1 MITGIVSDNF
11 HLSLADFENSVRRAR
26 QEFETA
32 GIGDGDTVALLLR
45 NDASFLVAITAL
57 GRSGIYA
64 ATLNWQSHS
73 DEVAYVLNDCGA
85 RAVLIEDGL
94 VERFAVALPPTVKV
108 YVVGPNGGAPQ
119 VAKSAPEALSFLDWN
134 RRISEQPSV
143 EKELQSAKGVIVYT
157 SGTTGKPK
165 GVRRRPFPDKVSEAK
180 YASMLGRVFGI
191 QKSARTIIC
200 APLYHSGPSAYA
212 RLAVRHLGDDGLI
225 VLHRKFDAEKLLHDI
240 QKYSITHIWMVP
252 TMFQRMLSLPEH
264 VRRSFTLS
272 SLRHIIHS
280 AANCPP
286 DTKKAMIQWL
296 GLVLYEF
303 YGATETGPVTF
314 AKPED
319 ALARPGT
326 VGSIIPGITLSI
338 RDDDGNVL
346 PAGEIGEI
354 CCVNHGYPDFTYIN
368 REDERR
374 VLNIDGEIRTGDMG
388 ELDDDGYLFIRD
400 RKKDMVIVGGVNVYP
415 AEIETVLVA
424 MPGISDC
431 AVVGLPNEEYGEV
444 LVAAVTLQ
452 PNTIIDED
460 AIKEFLGARLGK
472 FKIPRRVHIMSEL
485 PRQESGKLLKRKLR
499 DQLLTSSQ
507 LGN

>member
-1 MITGIVSDNF
+1 MITGIVSDEF
-11 HLSLADFENSVRRAR
+11 HLSPPEFEHTVRRAR
-26 QEFETA
+26 QEFESA
-32 GIGDGDTVALLLR
+32 GIRDGDTVALLLQ
-45 NDASFLVAITAL
+45 NDASFLAAMTAL

-64 ATLNWQSHS
+64 ATLNWQSHP

-85 RAVLIEDGL
+85 RAILMEDGL
-94 VERFAVALPPTVKV
+94 VERFVASVPSGVTV
-108 YVVGPNGGAPQ
+108 YAVGPNGGAPRNATTNN
-119 VAKSAPEALSFLDWN
+119 VSMLDWN
-134 RRISEQPSV
+134 KRVSERPSADTA
-143 EKELQSAKGVIVYT
+143 LRSAKGVIVYT

-165 GVRRRPFPDKVSEAK
+165 GVRRQPFPDKLAEAN

-191 QKSARTIIC
+191 QRSVRTIIC
-200 APLYHSGPSAYA
+200 APLYHSGPSAYT

-240 QKYSITHIWMVP
+240 QKYAITHIWMVP
-252 TMFQRMLSLPEH
+252 TMFHRLLSLPED
-264 VRRSFTLS
+264 VRHSYTLS
-272 SLRHIIHS
+272 SLSHIIHS

-286 DTKKAMIQWL
+286 ATKTAMIHWL
-296 GLVLYEF
+296 GPVLYEF

-314 AKPED
+314 AEPED
-319 ALARPGT
+319 ALAKPGT
-326 VGSIIPGITLSI
+326 VGSIIPGIKLSI

-346 PAGEIGEI
+346 PPGAVGEI
-354 CCVNHGYPDFTYIN
+354 CCVNPSYPDFAYIN

-415 AEIETVLVA
+415 AEIEIVLVA

-431 AVVGLPNEEYGEV
+431 AVVGLPSEEYGEV
-444 LVAAVTLQ
+444 LVAAVTLR
-452 PNTIIDED
+452 PDMHVDEE
-460 AIKEFLGARLGK
+460 AIKAFLGARLGK
-472 FKIPRRVHIMSEL
+472 FKVPRRIHILSEL

-499 DQLLTSSQ
+499 EQLLASQ
-507 LGN
+507 CRN

>member
-1 MITGIVSDNF
+1 MITGIVSDEF
-11 HLSLADFENSVRRAR
+11 HLSPVEFEHAVRRAR
-26 QEFETA
+26 EEFEA
-32 GIGDGDTVALLLR
+32 VGIGDGDTVALLLR
-45 NDASFLVAITAL
+45 NDVSFLVAMTAL

-85 RAVLIEDGL
+85 RAVLVEDAL
-94 VERFAVALPPTVKV
+94 IERFAAAIPSTVTV
-108 YVVGPNGGAPQ
+108 YAVGPNGGAPCLDT
-119 VAKSAPEALSFLDWN
+119 AALKTLSLLEWN
-134 RRISEQPSV
+134 RRVSEHSNA
-143 EKELQSAKGVIVYT
+143 EKELRSAKGVIVYT

-165 GVRRRPFPDKVSEAK
+165 GVRRQPFPDKASEAN

-191 QKSARTIIC
+191 QRSVRTIIC
-200 APLYHSGPSAYA
+200 APLYHSGPSAYT
-212 RLAVRHLGDDGLI
+212 RLAVRHLGEDGLI

-240 QKYSITHIWMVP
+240 QKYAITHIWMVP
-252 TMFQRMLSLPEH
+252 TMFHRLLSLPED
-264 VRRSFTLS
+264 VRHSYTLS
-272 SLRHIIHS
+272 SLSHIIHS

-286 DTKKAMIQWL
+286 ATKTAMIHWL
-296 GLVLYEF
+296 GPVLYEF

-314 AKPED
+314 AEPED

-346 PAGEIGEI
+346 PTGAVGEI
-354 CCVNHGYPDFTYIN
+354 CCVNPSYPDFTYIN

-388 ELDDDGYLFIRD
+388 ELDGDGYLFIRD

-415 AEIETVLVA
+415 AEIEIVLVA

-431 AVVGLPNEEYGEV
+431 AVVGLPSEEYGEV
-444 LVAAVTLQ
+444 LVAAVTLR
-452 PNTIIDED
+452 PDMHVDEE
-460 AIKEFLGARLGK
+460 AIKRFLGSRLGK
-472 FKIPRRVHIMSEL
+472 SKIPRRVHILPEL

-499 DQLLTSSQ
+499 EQLMAVS
-507 LGN
+507 

>member
-1 MITGIVSDNF
+1 MITGIVSDDF
-11 HLSLADFENSVRRAR
+11 HLSPAEFEQTVRRAR

-32 GIGDGDTVALLLR
+32 GIGEGDTVALLLR
-45 NDASFLVAITAL
+45 NDASFLVAMTAL

-64 ATLNWQSHS
+64 ATLNWQSHP
-73 DEVAYVLNDCGA
+73 DEVAYVLTDCGA

-94 VERFAVALPPTVKV
+94 IERFAAAFPSAVTV
-108 YVVGPNGGAPQ
+108 YAVGPNGDAPHA
-119 VAKSAPEALSFLDWN
+119 VKTALESRPLLDWN
-134 RRISEQPSV
+134 RRVAEQPSAD
-143 EKELQSAKGVIVYT
+143 KELRSAKGVIVYT

-165 GVRRRPFPDKVSEAK
+165 GVRRHPFPDNASEAK
-180 YASMLGRVFGI
+180 FASMLGHVFGI
-191 QKSARTIIC
+191 QRNARTIIC

-212 RLAVRHLGDDGLI
+212 RVAVRHLGDDGLI

-240 QKYSITHIWMVP
+240 QKYAITHIWMVP
-252 TMFQRMLSLPEH
+252 TMFHRLLSLPEDM
-264 VRRSFTLS
+264 RRSFTLS
-272 SLRHIIHS
+272 SLSHIIHS

-286 DTKKAMIQWL
+286 DTKKAMMQWL
-296 GLVLYEF
+296 GPVLYEF

-314 AKPED
+314 AEPQD

-338 RDDDGNVL
+338 RDDDGNLL
-346 PAGEIGEI
+346 PAGAIGEI
-354 CCVNHGYPDFTYIN
+354 CCVNHDYPDFTYIN

-374 VLNIDGEIRTGDMG
+374 ALNIDGEIRTGDMG

-452 PNTIIDED
+452 TDARLGEE
-460 AIKEFLGARLGK
+460 AIKDFLGTRLGK
-472 FKIPRRVHIMSEL
+472 FKVPRRVHIMSEL

-499 DQLLTSSQ
+499 EQLLASQ
-507 LGN
+507 FGK

>member
-1 MITGIVSDNF
+1 MITGIVSDDF
-11 HLSLADFENSVRRAR
+11 HLSPAEFEHTVRRAR
-26 QEFETA
+26 EEFEIA

-45 NDASFLVAITAL
+45 NDASFLVAMTAL

-64 ATLNWQSHS
+64 ATLNWQSHP

-94 VERFAVALPPTVKV
+94 IERFVAAIPSAVTV
-108 YVVGPNGGAPQ
+108 YAVGPNGETPRV
-119 VAKSAPEALSFLDWN
+119 VAAVPGKRQLDWN
-134 RRISEQPSV
+134 RRVADRPSAD
-143 EKELQSAKGVIVYT
+143 KELRSAKGVIVYT

-165 GVRRRPFPDKVSEAK
+165 GVRRQPFPDKASEAK
-180 YASMLGRVFGI
+180 YASMLARVFGI
-191 QKSARTIIC
+191 QRSVRTVIC

-212 RLAVRHLGDDGLI
+212 RLAVRHLGDNGLI

-240 QKYSITHIWMVP
+240 QKYAITHIWMVP
-252 TMFQRMLSLPEH
+252 TMFHRLLSLSEE
-264 VRRSFTLS
+264 VRRSFDLS
-272 SLRHIIHS
+272 SLDHIIHS

-286 DTKKAMIQWL
+286 ETKRAMIQWL
-296 GLVLYEF
+296 GPVLYEF

-314 AKPED
+314 AAPDD

-326 VGSIIPGITLSI
+326 VGRIIPGITLSI

-346 PAGEIGEI
+346 PAGAIGEI

-368 REDERR
+368 REDERH

-424 MPGISDC
+424 MPGIADC
-431 AVVGLPNEEYGEV
+431 AVVGLPDEEYGEV
-444 LVAAVTLQ
+444 LVAAVTLHGVARLG
-452 PNTIIDED
+452 EE
-460 AIKEFLGARLGK
+460 AIKDFLGSRLGK
-472 FKIPRRVHIMSEL
+472 FKVPRHVHILSEL

-499 DQLLTSSQ
+499 EQLLAPQS
-507 LGN
+507 GN